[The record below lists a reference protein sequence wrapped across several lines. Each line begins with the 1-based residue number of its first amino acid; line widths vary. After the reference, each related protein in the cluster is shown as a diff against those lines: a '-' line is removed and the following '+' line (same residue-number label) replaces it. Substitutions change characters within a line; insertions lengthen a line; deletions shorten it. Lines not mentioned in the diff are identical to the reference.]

1 MSDRKA
7 ARTMQGARGCDEV
20 ASRKHLQA
28 ALELTDGRLHPPVHL
43 GTVAFGRTY
52 TGPVKLSC
60 SHKALF
66 GTR

>member
-1 MSDRKA
+1 
-7 ARTMQGARGCDEV
+7 MQGARGCDEV

-43 GTVAFGRTY
+43 GSLWTHLHY

-60 SHKALF
+60 PHKALF